1 MLIEVQFSI
10 YPVREEHISPFIE
23 RAVEIVKSAGL
34 PVEVG
39 AMSSTTYGESAA
51 IFKAFDEIIEE
62 FDGKPQFVLVSTIS
76 NACPV
81 NLKKESSK

>member
-23 RAVEIVKSAGL
+23 RAVEILKSAVL

-39 AMSSTTYGESAA
+39 AMSSITYGESAA
-51 IFKAFDEIIEE
+51 VFKAFDEIIEE
-62 FDGKPQFVLVSTIS
+62 FDGKAQFVLVLTIS

-81 NLKKESSK
+81 NLKKYSSK